1 MILVAVRLRRSRES
15 GVLLVILQEPLG
27 INLLVEADVEL
38 RQEVSVEL
46 VEEQLRCEDV
56 RE

>member
-15 GVLLVILQEPLG
+15 GVLLVVLQEPLG
-27 INLLVEADVEL
+27 IDLLVEADVEL

>member
-1 MILVAVRLRRSRES
+1 MILVAVHLRRSRES

-27 INLLVEADVEL
+27 IDLLVEADVEG

-46 VEEQLRCEDV
+46 VEEQLRCENG